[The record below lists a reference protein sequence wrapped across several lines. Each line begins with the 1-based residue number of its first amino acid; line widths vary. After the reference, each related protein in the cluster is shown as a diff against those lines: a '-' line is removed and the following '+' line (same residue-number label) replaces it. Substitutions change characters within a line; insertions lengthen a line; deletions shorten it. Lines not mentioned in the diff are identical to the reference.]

1 MLSFVLDQNLGLPAR
16 DEPWRTILSTAGI
29 TAHQTADLDQ
39 LPAGM

>member
-1 MLSFVLDQNLGLPAR
+1 MLSFVLDQNLGLPAC

-39 LPAGM
+39 LPGGM